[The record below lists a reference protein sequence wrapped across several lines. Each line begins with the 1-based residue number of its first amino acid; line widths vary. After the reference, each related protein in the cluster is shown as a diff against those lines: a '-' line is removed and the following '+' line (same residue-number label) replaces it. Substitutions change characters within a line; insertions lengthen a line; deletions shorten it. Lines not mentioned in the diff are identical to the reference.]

1 MRGIMI
7 PENMQNLN
15 LSPAARDMLTELTHG
30 PKKQYKQS
38 KQPEQTE
45 QLEPLERPEQLAQL
59 AQHRQA
65 KQPPLIRP
73 DLPIMQDRVTPQ
85 PLAAPFAESHFQ
97 SEIVLKKQKIK
108 KPAPSQAAD
117 ALIDLLGQ
125 LDAPI
130 ANADEAA
137 QQDEKTSSSM
147 FEEALG
153 AIIDDANETTEEEM
167 GENENANEN
176 DMTEEETQ
184 ATDALTYTKSNLKTV
199 TGVKHVRKTFEQQS
213 FGSPFLKTIILIF
226 ALLLVA
232 ALPPAV
238 NLFYIQPIITD
249 NNSKLSEIS
258 LFKSQTIKDTRQ
270 ADKLLVQLKSTER
283 NMRNLATK
291 LSKQDE
297 FESLY
302 NHFLTALENYNVKI
316 IKKNSTIDKVHSV
329 VIGTDKKIEIKIID
343 LEVETRFD
351 IYRAIREIFI
361 KEASSVTILE
371 ERITAAPNKANLRI
385 NLKIE
390 AAYLK
395 EV

>member
-1 MRGIMI
+1 MRGIVS
-7 PENMQNLN
+7 PENMQELN

-30 PKKQYKQS
+30 PKKQYKQP
-38 KQPEQTE
+38 KQQT
-45 QLEPLERPEQLAQL
+45 
-59 AQHRQA
+59 QA
-65 KQPPLIRP
+65 KQPP
-73 DLPIMQDRVTPQ
+73 PIMSDMPIMRAVITPQ
-85 PLAAPFAESHFQ
+85 PLAAPFAETEIQ
-97 SEIVLKKQKIK
+97 SEIVLKKQKIRE
-108 KPAPSQAAD
+108 PAPTKAAD
-117 ALIDLLGQ
+117 ALIELLGQ
-125 LDAPI
+125 LDNA
-130 ANADEAA
+130 AAHKDEAGLADEVET
-137 QQDEKTSSSM
+137 QDEKEPLSM
-147 FEEALG
+147 FEAALG
-153 AIIDDANETTEEEM
+153 ALIDDTDETTEETAE
-167 GENENANEN
+167 ENENEA
-176 DMTEEETQ
+176 DEEEAQ
-184 ATDALTYTKSNLKTV
+184 ATDSLTYTKGKLKTIMA
-199 TGVKHVRKTFEQQS
+199 VKHVRKTFEQQS
-213 FGSPFLKTIILIF
+213 SSSPLLKTMSLIF

-291 LSKQDE
+291 FSKQSE

-302 NHFLTALENYNVKI
+302 NNFLAALERYNVKI
-316 IKKNSTIDKVHSV
+316 IKKNSTIDKVHGFT
-329 VIGTDKKIEIKIID
+329 IGTDKKIEIKIID

-371 ERITAAPNKANLRI
+371 ERIIASLNNANLKI
-385 NLKIE
+385 NLKLE

>member
-1 MRGIMI
+1 MRGIVS
-7 PENMQNLN
+7 PENMQKLN

-30 PKKQYKQS
+30 PKKQT
-38 KQPEQTE
+38 KQPKQQT
-45 QLEPLERPEQLAQL
+45 
-59 AQHRQA
+59 QA
-65 KQPPLIRP
+65 KQPPPIVP
-73 DLPIMQDRVTPQ
+73 ALPLMRDMITPQ
-85 PLAAPFAESHFQ
+85 PLAAPFAETELQ
-97 SEIVLKKQKIK
+97 SEIILKKQKIK
-108 KPAPSQAAD
+108 EPAPTQAAD

-125 LDAPI
+125 LDNSATQ
-130 ANADEAA
+130 ANELA
-137 QQDEKTSSSM
+137 QQDEKEPLSM

-153 AIIDDANETTEEEM
+153 AIIDDANETTEEETE
-167 GENENANEN
+167 ENESGG
-176 DMTEEETQ
+176 EEGMQ
-184 ATDALTYTKSNLKTV
+184 APDSLTYTKGKLKTI
-199 TGVKHVRKTFEQQS
+199 TAVKHVRKTFEQQS
-213 FGSPFLKTIILIF
+213 SSSPLLKTMSLIF

-258 LFKSQTIKDTRQ
+258 LFKSQTVKDTRE

-283 NMRNLATK
+283 NMRSLATK
-291 LSKQDE
+291 LSKQSE
-297 FESLY
+297 FETLY
-302 NHFLTALENYNVKI
+302 NHFLTALERYNVKI

-351 IYRAIREIFI
+351 IYRAIREVFI

-371 ERITAAPNKANLRI
+371 ERITATPNKANLKI
-385 NLKIE
+385 NLKVE